1 MRFPVL
7 GTKKERPVTIEDV
20 IGRMSKRH
28 SEDDQDLVRRAYLF
42 SARVHRGQERMSGEP
57 YLVHPLAV
65 AMILAEQRLDAT
77 SIAVGLLH
85 DVLEDTHTE
94 PAQVQEEFGEEVLG
108 LVEGVT
114 QISKISFTTR
124 EQEQAEN
131 FRKLLL
137 AMVED
142 IRVLFVKLADRFH
155 NMRTLEHL
163 SPDAQLH
170 NAHETM
176 EIYAPLAQRLGMGR
190 LQAQLEDLA
199 LQYSEPDAYRELVK
213 QVERQPRVREAFI
226 ARVRS
231 RIEQELSDQKI
242 NARVEHRVKGYA
254 SLHTKLVGHV
264 REIDQI
270 YDVVAFRIITDSV
283 KNCYASLGLVHGLW
297 RPVPGRFKDFIAMPK
312 SNMYQSLHT
321 TVIDEGQPFELQIRT
336 EQMHRVAEE
345 GIAAHW
351 LYKEGREGLA
361 VDAQQFQWLRQIVD
375 RQREIPD
382 AHEFL
387 SSLKIDLY
395 PGEVYVFTPK
405 GEVKVFP
412 AGATPIDFAYAVHT
426 EVGHY
431 CRGSK
436 VNGSLVPL
444 RTPLEN
450 GDIIEIITA
459 ADARPARDWLRL
471 VKTSRAR
478 SKIRSFINRHEREK
492 SIEMGRRICGKELRR
507 YGLNLKKT
515 IAAGSFDEIASHFG
529 LATGSDVLAS
539 VGYGKIS
546 AKQVVARFLP
556 PEELVKEVPEP
567 EGGIIGETVRRILG
581 WGDEPVVRVEGMDD
595 ILVSRARCCNA
606 IPGEPI
612 VGYVT
617 RGKGVSVHAADCSN
631 VENLLMNPE
640 RQVPVAWG
648 VAKGSTQ
655 PVNLKVEV
663 EDRRGLLAEI
673 TSRISD
679 AKTNIRHINSRI
691 ESHRGRINLIIDVA
705 DVDHLRSITLLLSKI
720 PGVLGVVRTGT
731 R

>member
-1 MRFPVL
+1 MRFPSL
-7 GTKKERPVTIEDV
+7 GTKTKRSVTIKDV
-20 IGRMSKRH
+20 IEQMSERY
-28 SEDDQDLVRRAYLF
+28 SVDDQDLVRRAHLF
-42 SARVHRGQERMSGEP
+42 SARAHHGQLRKSGEP
-57 YLVHPLAV
+57 YVVHPLAV

-85 DVLEDTHTE
+85 DVLEDTQADSE
-94 PAQVQEEFGEEVLG
+94 RVQEEFGEEVLS

-155 NMRTLEHL
+155 NMRTLAHL
-163 SPDAQLH
+163 SPDAQLR

-190 LQAQLEDLA
+190 LQVQLEDLA
-199 LQYSEPDAYRELVK
+199 LEYSEPDAYRELVK
-213 QVERQPRVREAFI
+213 QVESQPRVRAAFI

-231 RIEQELSDQKI
+231 RIEEELSSQNI
-242 NARVEHRVKGYA
+242 EARVEHRVKGYA
-254 SLHTKLVGHV
+254 SLHKKLSASV
-264 REIDQI
+264 RELDQI
-270 YDVVAFRIITDSV
+270 YDVVAFRIITDNV
-283 KNCYASLGLVHGLW
+283 KNCYAALGLVHGLW

-336 EQMHRVAEE
+336 EQMHQMAEE

-361 VDAQQFQWLRQIVD
+361 VDTQQFQWLRQIVD

-382 AHEFL
+382 AREFL
-387 SSLKIDLY
+387 SSLKVDLY

-412 AGATPIDFAYAVHT
+412 TGATPIDFAYAVHT
-426 EVGHY
+426 EVGHH

-450 GDIIEIITA
+450 GDIIEIITSG
-459 ADARPARDWLRL
+459 DARPARDWLRL

-478 SKIRSFINRHEREK
+478 SKIRTYINRREREK
-492 SIEMGRRICGKELRR
+492 SIEMGRRICDKQLRR

-515 IAAGSFDEIASHFG
+515 IAAGSFDEIAPHFG
-529 LATGSDVLAS
+529 LAMGSDVLAS

-546 AKQVVARFLP
+546 AKQVVDRLLP
-556 PEELVKEVPEP
+556 PEKLDKEVPES
-567 EGGIIGETVRRILG
+567 EGGIIGETVRRILR
-581 WGDEPVVRVEGMDD
+581 WGDEPIVSVGGMDD
-595 ILVSRARCCNA
+595 ILVSRARCCNP

-617 RGKGVSVHAADCSN
+617 RGKGVSVHSAACSN
-631 VENLLMNPE
+631 VDQLLMNPE
-640 RQVPVAWG
+640 REIPVAWG
-648 VAKGSTQ
+648 TSKGSIQ
-655 PVNLKVEV
+655 PVNLQVEI
-663 EDRRGLLAEI
+663 ENRQGLLAEI

-679 AKTNIRHINSRI
+679 AKTNIRHIDSRVGNN
-691 ESHRGRINLIIDVA
+691 HGCINLIIDVA
-705 DVDHLRSITLLLSKI
+705 DLDHLKRITQVLPKI
-720 PGVLGVVRTGT
+720 PGVLRVVRTGM